1 MAKPKPKRKKRKEKR
16 KVPHAVM
23 NIHSNFNNTII
34 TIADKEG
41 NVLNW
46 SSAGFL
52 GFKGSKKSTPFAA
65 QIAAEKVLESVESY
79 NIQTMDIKVKGPG
92 PGRDSAIKAVGNTNI
107 RVLSIRDNTPI
118 PHNGCRPKKKRRV

>member
-1 MAKPKPKRKKRKEKR
+1 MAKQKTKRKKKKEK
-16 KVPHAVM
+16 KKIPHAVM

-34 TIADKEG
+34 TIADQDG

-46 SSAGFL
+46 ASAGFL

-65 QIAAEKVLESVESY
+65 QMAAEKVLDAVENF

-107 RVLSIRDNTPI
+107 KILSIRDTTPI